1 MRQTVDLPRV
11 KAGIREYYFEVARG
25 GGVALP
31 RRLDIASN
39 AV

>member
-1 MRQTVDLPRV
+1 MGEPMDLAGV

-25 GGVALP
+25 GGVALS